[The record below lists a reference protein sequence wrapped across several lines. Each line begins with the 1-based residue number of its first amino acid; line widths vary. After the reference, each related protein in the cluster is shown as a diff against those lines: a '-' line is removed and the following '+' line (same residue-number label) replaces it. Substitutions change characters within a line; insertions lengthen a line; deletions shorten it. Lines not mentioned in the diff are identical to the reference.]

1 MEDFAFMQTLKE
13 IVAALESGG
22 YDPKAQIT
30 GYLQTGDESYITRRG
45 DARQKIALLDKEQL
59 RRYIEKTAT

>member
-1 MEDFAFMQTLKE
+1 MEDYAFMQTLKE

-59 RRYIEKTAT
+59 RQYIEKSAT